1 MLTNALKMIVS
12 IHDLTD
18 LQSWITIGIVVHV
31 LLGQFVKFKLQEQQ
45 QRQLRL
51 TKVDYQRL

>member
-12 IHDLTD
+12 IHDLMD